1 MRNEDFAKYG
11 AFVSQVVHIVLS
23 SKLHYKLPFLS
34 NETLFKLFL
43 KTQLNV
49 DNRSHFKIYPGKTLM
64 RI

>member
-1 MRNEDFAKYG
+1 MRILPSMELLFPKLY
-11 AFVSQVVHIVLS
+11 IVLS
-23 SKLHYKLPFLS
+23 SKLHKLPFLS